1 MSVDQGVEMRL
12 MTLSPRPR
20 GWTSKVEKTWE
31 GKGRQGEGKGEE
43 KDPWRLERL
52 EAAAAAAGIEF
63 DGKLAPVDASLSLGA
78 VLGEEETPLPV
89 QPRRPRPCAQ
99 VLPC

>member
-1 MSVDQGVEMRL
+1 MSVDQGVEMLL

-20 GWTSKVEKTWE
+20 DWTSMAEKTWE

-43 KDPWRLERL
+43 TDPWRLERL
-52 EAAAAAAGIEF
+52 EDAAAAAEIEF
-63 DGKLAPVDASLSLGA
+63 VEMMAPVDAFSFLDA
-78 VLGEEETPLPV
+78 VLDEEETPLPV
-89 QPRRPRPCAQ
+89 LCRRLLPCVQ

>member
-1 MSVDQGVEMRL
+1 MSADQGVEMLL

-20 GWTSKVEKTWE
+20 DWTSTVEKTWE

-43 KDPWRLERL
+43 RDPWRLERL
-52 EAAAAAAGIEF
+52 EDGTVAAGIAF
-63 DGKLAPVDASLSLGA
+63 DEMMAPVDAFSFLGA
-78 VLGEEETPLPV
+78 VLDEGETPLPV
-89 QPRRPRPCAQ
+89 LCRRLLPCVQ

>member
-43 KDPWRLERL
+43 SDPWRLERL
-52 EAAAAAAGIEF
+52 EAAAAAGTEF
-63 DGKLAPVDASLSLGA
+63 DVMLALVDASSCLG
-78 VLGEEETPLPV
+78 VDLVEEALPLPV
-89 QPRRPRPCAQ
+89 QQRRQQPCGR
-99 VLPC
+99 VSHG